1 MSPMY
6 VTLKAGVSHLP
17 SRVVTNEINTDMKDE
32 LETKKQKQKS
42 TFTSEAVANMKY
54 RRRNTKYMNTQL
66 VAQHE
71 QILLRDKL

>member
-1 MSPMY
+1 MH

-17 SRVVTNEINTDMKDE
+17 ARVVTNEINTDMKDE

-54 RRRNTKYMNTQL
+54 RRRNTRYMNTQL